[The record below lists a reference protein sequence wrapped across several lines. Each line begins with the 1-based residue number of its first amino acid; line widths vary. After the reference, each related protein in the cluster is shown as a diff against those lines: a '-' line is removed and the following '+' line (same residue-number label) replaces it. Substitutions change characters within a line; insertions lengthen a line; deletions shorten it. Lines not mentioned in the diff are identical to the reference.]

1 MEMNITLLG
10 QMITFAVFVWFTM
23 RYVWPPIMK
32 AMKARQQRISEGLE
46 AAEQGKRELELAQ
59 HKSNEI
65 IRDAKAE
72 ASHIVEQA
80 NNRAAQILEEAKED
94 ARQESQKILNHAQ
107 QEVEQLKLS
116 AKEEL
121 RNELSS
127 LVVDGAERIV
137 RKEVDAQTHKTMLD
151 ELMTEL
157 S

>member
-1 MEMNITLLG
+1 MEINITLLG

-23 RYVWPPIMK
+23 RYVWPPIMR

-46 AAEQGKRELELAQ
+46 AAEQGKKELELAQ
-59 HKSNEI
+59 HKSTEI
-65 IRDAKAE
+65 IREAKLE
-72 ASHIVEQA
+72 ASQIVEQA

-94 ARQESQKILNHAQ
+94 ARQESQKILNRAH
-107 QEVEQLKLS
+107 QEVEQMTLT

-127 LVVDGAERIV
+127 LVVDGAEKV
-137 RKEVDAQTHKTMLD
+137 VEKEIDPKTHQKMLD
-151 ELMTEL
+151 ELVAEL